1 VAAHVVV
8 QKLFDHLPLYRQARI
23 FDRQGVDLS
32 ESTLGD
38 LFTKVAKQLTP
49 VYEAHRQEMMTSGYL
64 NVDERGSPHRF
75 H

>member
-8 QKLFDHLPLYRQARI
+8 QKLLDHLPLYRQARI
-23 FDRQGVDLS
+23 FKSQGEDLS

-38 LFTKVAKQLTP
+38 LFTQVAKQLTP
-49 VYEAHRQEMMTSGYL
+49 VYEAHRQEMMASGYL
-64 NVDERGSPHRF
+64 NVDERRSHHRF